1 MHFFCLKLALLL
13 YKCLAQLC
21 TVLIIALLIML
32 TDVNAWNLACKLR
45 DNGLLCK
52 PTHSDTL
59 RFAPPLTITEEQ
71 VLESCDIIRK
81 TVESI

>member
-1 MHFFCLKLALLL
+1 MTYAC
-13 YKCLAQLC
+13 AQLIILSRLL
-21 TVLIIALLIML
+21 VLA
-32 TDVNAWNLACKLR
+32 DVNAWNLACKLR

-81 TVESI
+81 TMESL